1 MPASAST
8 ASRRWPSITSSRLGY
23 DLYYWPN
30 IQGRGEF
37 VRLALEATGTPY
49 RDVAREK
56 GAPAMIQQMAKGTTP
71 AFAPPFLVD
80 GPIMVAQVAAI
91 LHYLGPTLGLVPADE
106 AGRLWCHQIQL
117 TITDFVAEAHD
128 THHPLGSGLYYEDQK
143 PEAVRRSRGFVMER
157 MPKYLRWLERIVLRN
172 PAGTP
177 HLVGDALS
185 TADLSVFQLV
195 EGLRYAF
202 PNAMERFD
210 HDYPQLA
217 QVHDQVATVKRV
229 AGYLASDRRIPFNE
243 DGIFRNYPEL
253 DGE

>member
-1 MPASAST
+1 M
-8 ASRRWPSITSSRLGY
+8 GY

-37 VRLALEATGTPY
+37 VRLALEATATPY
-49 RDVAREK
+49 RDVARKE
-56 GAPAMIQQMAKGTTP
+56 GVPAMLKRMGDGPTP

-80 GPIMVAQVAAI
+80 GPVVVGQVAAI
-91 LHYLGPTLGLVPADE
+91 LQYLGPKLGLVPADE

-117 TITDFVAEAHD
+117 TITDFVAEVHD
-128 THHPLGSGLYYEDQK
+128 THHPLGSGLFYEDQK
-143 PEAVRRSRGFVMER
+143 PEALRRARGFVLER
-157 MPKYLRWLERIVLRN
+157 MPKYLRWLERVVLRN

-202 PNAMERFD
+202 PNAMDRFD
-210 HDYPQLA
+210 HDYPQLT
-217 QVHDQVATVKRV
+217 QVHEAVAQRDRIAAYV
-229 AGYLASDRRIPFNE
+229 ASDRRVPFNE
-243 DGIFRNYPEL
+243 DGIFRAYPEL